1 MTGDI
6 RERGRAAVTTTPEA
20 QAALDYYLIMPA
32 ADAGGAQAEALVV
45 EEFTLTDDFRT
56 VGLDTA
62 GWTAADGDW
71 WSSAAFGRSMRE
83 DPGLRARTRAVSRRE
98 AEAAYRGLG
107 GGELPGETRLRALFR
122 DHQPLPDSPPL
133 RLTPPRVPEGFHDT
147 RVYRVLFAGEP
158 RLSLLADVVTLA
170 GEAGDPGTRI
180 VGAGE
185 LRADPDVFTWEV
197 RRIGPGVACCLDLT
211 AHLGTA
217 SVQALGPLL
226 RRLTTATRHA
236 GPVPVTVERFS

>member
-1 MTGDI
+1 MTSDTRG
-6 RERGRAAVTTTPEA
+6 RGRAAVTAESES
-20 QAALDYYLIMPA
+20 QAALDYYLITSAAGTDDAPA
-32 ADAGGAQAEALVV
+32 EGIVV
-45 EEFTLTDDFRT
+45 EEFALTGDFRT

-62 GWTAADGDW
+62 GWTAADGVW
-71 WSSAAFGRSMRE
+71 WSSAAFGRAMRE
-83 DPGLRARTRAVSRRE
+83 DPGLRSRARAVSRLD

-107 GGELPGETRLRALFR
+107 GGELPGETRLRALFH

-133 RLTPPRVPEGFHDT
+133 RLSPPRVPGGFHDT

-158 RLSLLADVVTLA
+158 HLSRLADVVTLA
-170 GEAGDPGTRI
+170 GETGDPRTRVI
-180 VGAGE
+180 GSGE
-185 LRADPDVFTWEV
+185 LRTDPDVFTWEV

-217 SVQALGPLL
+217 SGQALGPLL
-226 RRLTTATRHA
+226 RRLTTAMRHA

>member
-1 MTGDI
+1 MTSDI
-6 RERGRAAVTTTPEA
+6 RGRGQAGVTAGPGS
-20 QAALDYYLIMPA
+20 QAALDYYLITQAAGAEGAPA
-32 ADAGGAQAEALVV
+32 EGIVV

-56 VGLDTA
+56 IGLDTA

-71 WSSAAFGRSMRE
+71 WSSAAFGRALRE
-83 DPGLRARTRAVSRRE
+83 DPGLRARARAVSRPE

-107 GGELPGETRLRALFR
+107 GGELPGEARLRALFH

-133 RLTPPRVPEGFHDT
+133 RLTPPRVSDGFHDT

-158 RLSLLADVVTLA
+158 RLPLLADVVALT

-180 VGAGE
+180 VGSGE
-185 LRADPDVFTWEV
+185 LRTDPDVFTWEV

-217 SVQALGPLL
+217 SSEALGPLL
-226 RRLTTATRHA
+226 RQLTTAMRHA
-236 GPVPVTVERFS
+236 GAVPVTVERFS